1 MWDLSKLLIYSVSS
15 SPVVFKLVRQ
25 WLSFMTLF
33 LPILVTWQCLLSF
46 PFSRSE
52 SLRNKINQQPSTNQ
66 INLTKPDNLAYVMYT
81 SGSTGQPKGVS
92 IVNQGG
98 VRLVKETNYGNL
110 TESDVFLQ
118 LSPIS
123 FDAATFELWG
133 CLLNGGKLV
142 IFPPHTPSLDELAQI
157 IQQYQV
163 TILWLTAG
171 LFHLIVDEKIDAL
184 KPLHQLLAGGDV
196 LSVPHVQR
204 FLDTVKNCQLINGY
218 GPTENTT
225 FTCCY
230 PITAPLKPG
239 ASIPI
244 GKSIS
249 NTQTYILDP
258 HLQPVPI
265 GIPGE
270 LYIGGDGLAR
280 GYFNRPELTKDRFI
294 PHPFSLNSQARL
306 YKSGDLA
313 RYLPSGEIE
322 YLGRMDDQVKVSG
335 FRIELG
341 EIDTA
346 LLAYPEIAEAVTIVR
361 EDPPGKK
368 VLVSYF
374 TSTTD
379 RVVSKIITDLRQFL
393 KQRLPDFMVPT
404 SLMALVTMPLTP
416 TGKIDRQALPQPD
429 FAADRELY
437 VAPRTLIEQQISE
450 IWAQLLKLDR
460 VGIHDN
466 FFELGGYSLV
476 GIQMIARLRQVLSSR
491 NSDV

>member
-1 MWDLSKLLIYSVSS
+1 
-15 SPVVFKLVRQ
+15 
-25 WLSFMTLF
+25 
-33 LPILVTWQCLLSF
+33 
-46 PFSRSE
+46 
-52 SLRNKINQQPSTNQ
+52 
-66 INLTKPDNLAYVMYT
+66 
-81 SGSTGQPKGVS
+81 
-92 IVNQGG
+92 
-98 VRLVKETNYGNL
+98 
-110 TESDVFLQ
+110 
-118 LSPIS
+118 
-123 FDAATFELWG
+123 
-133 CLLNGGKLV
+133 
-142 IFPPHTPSLDELAQI
+142 
-157 IQQYQV
+157 
-163 TILWLTAG
+163 
-171 LFHLIVDEKIDAL
+171 
-184 KPLHQLLAGGDV
+184 
-196 LSVPHVQR
+196 
-204 FLDTVKNCQLINGY
+204 
-218 GPTENTT
+218 
-225 FTCCY
+225 
-230 PITAPLKPG
+230 
-239 ASIPI
+239 
-244 GKSIS
+244 
-249 NTQTYILDP
+249 
-258 HLQPVPI
+258 
-265 GIPGE
+265 
-270 LYIGGDGLAR
+270 
-280 GYFNRPELTKDRFI
+280 
-294 PHPFSLNSQARL
+294 
-306 YKSGDLA
+306 
-313 RYLPSGEIE
+313 
-322 YLGRMDDQVKVSG
+322 MDDQVKVSG